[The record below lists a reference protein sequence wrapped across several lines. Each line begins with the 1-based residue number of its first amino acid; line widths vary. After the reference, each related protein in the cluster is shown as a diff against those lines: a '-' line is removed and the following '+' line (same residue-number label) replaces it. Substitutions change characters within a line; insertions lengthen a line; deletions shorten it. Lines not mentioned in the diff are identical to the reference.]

1 MSEEDAHKF
10 FVELPGAYSESCQT
24 SKTERLA
31 DSILDAWQSSECV

>member
-24 SKTERLA
+24 SRTDGLA
-31 DSILDAWQSSECV
+31 SSILDAWQGSEYV